1 LRERSKVAAVERRTS
16 ARAAALARRRAKGG
30 SGSDSGTPEQLRWS
44 ESEVAELSVSL
55 VFNPEDWSR
64 DTEPE
69 TCSVTEER
77 AEELTE
83 ELTEE
88 RAEEGAEPEPSLRPP
103 PTPPPMSKYFPEE
116 WYKVICTE
124 CWVRSHALQYYHCE
138 TCHYR
143 YGR

>member
-1 LRERSKVAAVERRTS
+1 M
-16 ARAAALARRRAKGG
+16 
-30 SGSDSGTPEQLRWS
+30 
-44 ESEVAELSVSL
+44 SL

-77 AEELTE
+77 AEERTEELTE

-124 CWVRSHALQYYHCE
+124 CWVDPMLFSTITVRLVIIVMVDKAV
-138 TCHYR
+138 T
-143 YGR
+143 